1 MASREPMTL
10 GELSEGLEKLDAM
23 IFKAETGQAEISWDE
38 YSKLR
43 NPAEEL
49 RKELAN
55 QVSAASGESYEE
67 FYKLSIQ
74 RRDIHRLN
82 ALYSLHSQLHP
93 DFILSPE
100 QHNLLKKSLGGER
113 TDAEGEQA
121 LAEYIRQVFGYLLDK
136 GPRPPQE
143 MGTNLGGFFKKL
155 FRR

>member
-23 IFKAETGQAEISWDE
+23 LFKAETGQAEISWDE

-43 NPAEEL
+43 NSTEEL
-49 RKELAN
+49 RKEFAR
-55 QVSAASGESYEE
+55 QVSTASGKSYEE

-74 RRDIHRLN
+74 RRDIHRLK

-93 DFILSPE
+93 DFTLSPE
-100 QHNLLKKSLGGER
+100 QHDLLKKSFDGES

-121 LAEYIRQVFGYLLDK
+121 LADYIRQVFGYLLDK

-143 MGTNLGGFFKKL
+143 ARTNRGGFFKKL
-155 FRR
+155 FCR